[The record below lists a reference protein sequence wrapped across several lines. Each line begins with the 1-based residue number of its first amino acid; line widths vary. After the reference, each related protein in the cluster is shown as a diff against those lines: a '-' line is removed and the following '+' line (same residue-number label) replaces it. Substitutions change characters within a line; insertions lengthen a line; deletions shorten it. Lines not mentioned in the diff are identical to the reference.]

1 MRDSIWSAPA
11 YDDEEEARWD
21 ALMEDAR
28 AENNLSPV
36 SFVTRTDYLLT
47 KAFKAI
53 PGDNWQEKL
62 DHCLKC
68 TCCVRHQVLRPKRLE
83 PWTED
88 MAEVDIKIK
97 WAHTECDCNCRHM
110 ARFICRQCDED
121 GNFLPCPTKGP
132 ISEAQM

>member
-21 ALMEDAR
+21 ALMEEAR
-28 AENNLSPV
+28 ARAQC
-36 SFVTRTDYLLT
+36 RTDYLLT

-68 TCCVRHQVLRPKRLE
+68 KCCTRHQVLRPKRLE

-97 WAHTECDCNCRHM
+97 WMNTECECSCRHM
-110 ARFICRQCDED
+110 ARFICRQCDDD
-121 GNFLPCPTKGP
+121 GNFLPCPTNDP
-132 ISEAQM
+132 ITETPM